1 MFFSSGG
8 QSSLNLLLLCL
19 LQSSDLLLRGIER
32 HVNLVEGVFR
42 TLLKLLA
49 TDLNTLVLPQTR
61 VFLLDLRQSPR
72 LVSGIS
78 GLESSLRMAID
89 LGCVGAASEGE
100 GVESV
105 VDTGCVESSALGG
118 GFVQLR

>member
-1 MFFSSGG
+1 M
-8 QSSLNLLLLCL
+8 
-19 LQSSDLLLRGIER
+19 
-32 HVNLVEGVFR
+32 NLVEWVFR

-78 GLESSLRMAID
+78 GLESSLRVTID
-89 LGCVGAASEGE
+89 LGCVGAGSEGE